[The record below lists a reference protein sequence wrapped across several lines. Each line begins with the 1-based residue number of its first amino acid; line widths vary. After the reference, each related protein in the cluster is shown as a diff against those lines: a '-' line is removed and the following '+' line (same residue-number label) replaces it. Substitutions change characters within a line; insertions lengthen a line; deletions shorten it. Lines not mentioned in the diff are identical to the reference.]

1 MFDSDEFV
9 IQYESVAGRNDGGM
23 IIKDGDNS
31 SVAGGVSVI
40 IVVKS
45 TTILRK
51 LFGSCIM
58 QVNYC

>member
-9 IQYESVAGRNDGGM
+9 IQYESVGVM
-23 IIKDGDNS
+23 MMEDGDNG
-31 SVAGGVSVI
+31 SVAGGVNGI

-51 LFGSCIM
+51 LLSNLEKNIHE
-58 QVNYC
+58 

>member
-23 IIKDGDNS
+23 IIKDGDNG
-31 SVAGGVSVI
+31 SVAGGGNGI

-51 LFGSCIM
+51 LLSNLEKNIHE
-58 QVNYC
+58 